1 MSSDDGRKE
10 DTSVSGPGRIP
21 SDIPF
26 FLGIGGLALCY
37 TCLITALVLAN
48 MTAIEWQDL
57 LGMWYNPDIHASI
70 RLTFLTCSVSAIL
83 SILCAVPI
91 GYLLSRFRFPGR
103 AVIDAVLDIPI
114 VLPPLVVGLSLLILF
129 NKVPFAG
136 GSLEKWLNDHGMM
149 VTFAIPAIILAQFT
163 VATAFAIRV
172 VKNTF
177 DQIDHRSE
185 QVAMTLGCNRSG
197 AFWNVALPQAGQG
210 LVAAGVL
217 AWARALGEFGPIL
230 VFAGATRGRTE
241 VLATS
246 VFLEINIGNL
256 GGAAAVSLLMIILAL
271 GLISLIRF
279 ITRSKTPFL

>member
-1 MSSDDGRKE
+1 MSKPEGQSTETPAWRM
-10 DTSVSGPGRIP
+10 P
-21 SDIPF
+21 SDVPF
-26 FLGIGGLALCY
+26 FLGVGGMAFFYVGLIVVIVLSNLSAISLAD
-37 TCLITALVLAN
+37 ISEV
-48 MTAIEWQDL
+48 WS
-57 LGMWYNPDIHASI
+57 NPDIHASI
-70 RLTFLTCSVSAIL
+70 RLTFLTCSVTAIF
-83 SILCAVPI
+83 SILFAVPV

-103 AVIDAVLDIPI
+103 GVIDAILDIPI

-129 NKVPFAG
+129 NKVSFFDWPT
-136 GSLEKWLNDHGMM
+136 LEQWLNEHGMA

-185 QVAMTLGCNRSG
+185 QVALTLGCNRSS
-197 AFWNVALPQAGQG
+197 AFWQVALPQAGQG
-210 LVAAGVL
+210 VVAAGVL

-256 GGAAAVSLLMIILAL
+256 GGAATISLLMIILAL
-271 GLISLIRF
+271 VLISLIRYL
-279 ITRSKTPFL
+279 TQAKTSLL